1 MDTRY
6 DRNIRIKEIGEKG
19 QDKLMSSSVLVIG
32 AGGLGSPAIYYLAAA
47 GTGTIAIAD
56 GDKAEVI
63 NLNRQILHFE
73 SDLGRRKTESA
84 ADKVKNLNSK
94 IKVIC
99 HPEMIN
105 AQNAADIIQ
114 RYDFIIDTVDNF
126 AVKYLINDTCV
137 KLKKP
142 FCHGGALAWG
152 GQVMTYVPG
161 EACLRCFMPA
171 VPSGDDARTSIND
184 GILGAVAGNIGTLQA
199 MEAIKYL
206 TGSGSLLI
214 NRMLFF
220 DGLKTQYRVL
230 NITKK
235 QGCSACG
242 G

>member
-6 DRNIRIKEIGEKG
+6 DRNVRIKEIGVEG
-19 QDKLMSSSVLVIG
+19 QNKLMSSSVLVIG
-32 AGGLGSPAIYYLAAA
+32 AGGLGSPVIYYLAAA

-56 GDKAEVI
+56 GDKVEEI

-73 SDLGRRKTESA
+73 ADLGRLKTESA
-84 ADKVKNLNSK
+84 ADKVKKLNSGV
-94 IKVIC
+94 KVIC
-99 HPEMIN
+99 HLQMIT
-105 AQNAADIIQ
+105 AQNAADIISQ
-114 RYDFIIDTVDNF
+114 YDFIIDAVDNF

-152 GQVMTYVPG
+152 GQIMTYVPG
-161 EACLRCFMPA
+161 QACLRCFIPD
-171 VPSGDDARTSIND
+171 VPKGEDAHTSIND
-184 GILGAVAGNIGTLQA
+184 GILGAAAGNIGTLQA
-199 MEAIKYL
+199 MEAVKYL
-206 TGSGSLLI
+206 TGNNELLTG
-214 NRMLFF
+214 RMLFF